1 MSASFRRSASENI
14 IDVTSIHTF
23 CTIHI
28 IARMDKIQAVLLLTC
43 LFGFVNLVVSQ
54 AKMEQSDDGTS
65 GKLSFS
71 TPDLN
76 DEEAHSQFMPEQLKC
91 DGCTVVA
98 LKVCLLISCVKRLQI
113 GSPRPLFLVT

>member
-1 MSASFRRSASENI
+1 
-14 IDVTSIHTF
+14 
-23 CTIHI
+23 
-28 IARMDKIQAVLLLTC
+28 MDKIQAVLLLTC
-43 LFGFVNLVVSQ
+43 VFGFVNLVVSQ

-98 LKVCLLISCVKRLQI
+98 LKVCLLNVLSCVKKLQI